1 MSYGIRSINS
11 SGFTQIDGT
20 YDNLSVFASGT
31 ATAGTTNTYYP
42 VAFPANTPSS
52 YVIFAKPSTESGDHL
67 VWFSEFTN
75 VTTYASF
82 VFGLDYLATSN
93 ISVDWV
99 IAIKS
104 SDMPANN
111 SGDYGLEVNKTNGD
125 QAFSSNNGNFR
136 CQQVAFDDFTS
147 VGATG
152 TIFSLTSMAGVY
164 SIMSGKSF
172 VGRQTVGS
180 QPQTSAVWALHSR
193 WDYTN
198 RTIRAQNAVIA
209 IVGSY
214 GVTYGGG
221 FRTNL
226 IGTFA

>member
-1 MSYGIRSINS
+1 MSYGISSINS

-52 YVIFAKPSTESGDHL
+52 YVIFAKPSTESGDRL

-82 VFGLDYLATSN
+82 VFGLDYGATSN

-111 SGDYGLEVNKTNGD
+111 NAGYGLEVNKTNGD

-136 CQQVAFDDFTS
+136 CQQVAFDNFTS
-147 VGATG
+147 IGTTG
-152 TIFSLTSMAGVY
+152 TIFSLTSMSGVY

-172 VGRQTVGS
+172 VGRQPIGV
-180 QPQTSAVWALHSR
+180 QTSAVWALHSR

-198 RTIRAQNAVIA
+198 KTIRAQNAVVA
-209 IVGSY
+209 ITGTF
-214 GVTYGGG
+214 GGQYGGG

-226 IGTFA
+226 IGTFT